1 MSNSAEP
8 MNSTKARLRLSLAQG
23 IVYIVTEG
31 RLKTRKSVLLP
42 SIIKQL
48 INKTVFL
55 DTINTLGHGASDS
68 ILSEMHTENAYTIQ
82 HQQ

>member
-1 MSNSAEP
+1 
-8 MNSTKARLRLSLAQG
+8 MNSTKAKLRLSLAQG

-42 SIIKQL
+42 SVIKQL
-48 INKTVFL
+48 INKTVFFN
-55 DTINTLGHGASDS
+55 TKNTLGHGVSDS

-82 HQQ
+82 DQQ